1 MYNNFLFNPKNINY
15 SKRSFVSL
23 TPVNDMPF
31 SLDIHASSLEKLI
44 TYQYYKALFLVKLNL
59 KLFYFENLKLVLKTM
74 PN

>member
-1 MYNNFLFNPKNINY
+1 
-15 SKRSFVSL
+15 
-23 TPVNDMPF
+23 MPF